1 MVLLVANIIILSVCI
16 MLDIFMVSY
25 FLTKQGISFFIL
37 KKMFLRFSY
46 HYFTVHFLVESKLGS
61 LLVWRSEKSKFLQD
75 TYQHMYVYIQSY
87 ISQLFLIETNPMFIH
102 AS

>member
-25 FLTKQGISFFIL
+25 FLTKQRCIFFIFF
-37 KKMFLRFSY
+37 KKVFLRFLCF
-46 HYFTVHFLVESKLGS
+46 YFTVHFLVESKLGS

-102 AS
+102 A